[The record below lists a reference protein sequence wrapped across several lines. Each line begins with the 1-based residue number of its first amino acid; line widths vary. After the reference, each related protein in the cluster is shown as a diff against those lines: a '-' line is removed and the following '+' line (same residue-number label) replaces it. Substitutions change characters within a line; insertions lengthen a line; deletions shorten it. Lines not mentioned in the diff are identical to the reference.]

1 MQWTEHEKKKAH
13 CVSQQHMATEWLYH
27 VTDTHSDIWTMA
39 HLFSLS
45 ADGDNSPPGEPA
57 RCPHFQW
64 VTIKKCKANSNSIK
78 YLMFN
83 F

>member
-1 MQWTEHEKKKAH
+1 MQWTEHKKKAH

-45 ADGDNSPPGEPA
+45 TDGDNSTPGEPA
-57 RCPHFQW
+57 RCPHFHPMGYH
-64 VTIKKCKANSNSIK
+64 KE
-78 YLMFN
+78 M
-83 F
+83 